1 MAVITDN
8 PGRLDPIVEQDSGI
22 PTEAMFVWMSLLAD
36 LLQQGY
42 TGTITTAALTGAGAQ
57 GSMTFQN
64 GVLVAQTQAT

>member
-8 PGRLDPIVEQDSGI
+8 PGRNETIVEQDLR
-22 PTEAMFVWMSLLAD
+22 PTEDMFIWMLLISE
-36 LLQQGY
+36 LFGRGY

-64 GVLVAQTQAT
+64 GVLIAQTQAT

>member
-8 PGRLDPIVEQDSGI
+8 PNRNEPIVEEGNL
-22 PTEAMFVWMSLLAD
+22 PTESMFIWMSLIAD
-36 LLQQGY
+36 LLEQGF

-64 GVLVAQTQAT
+64 GVLIAQVQAT